1 MKITLKTRK
10 SRNPLVA
17 VSMQRLAGPHGRRG
31 ASGKA
36 RREGRDEIRR
46 ELQSA
51 PRAAVRRERDPHS
64 P

>member
-10 SRNPLVA
+10 SRNPFVA
-17 VSMQRLAGPHGRRG
+17 VSMQRLAGSHGRRG
-31 ASGKA
+31 ASVKA

-46 ELQSA
+46 ELRTA
-51 PRAAVRRERDPHS
+51 PRAAVRSEHDPHS